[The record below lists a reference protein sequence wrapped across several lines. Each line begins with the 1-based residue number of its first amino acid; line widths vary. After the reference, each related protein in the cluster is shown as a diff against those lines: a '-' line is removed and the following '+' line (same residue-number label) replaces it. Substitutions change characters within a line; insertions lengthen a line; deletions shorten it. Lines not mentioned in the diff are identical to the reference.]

1 MKKLYLII
9 FINIFIFSCVPV
21 LNKDLMKSGVYTP
34 HLSEIKE
41 SPVLN
46 TGRLFI
52 LGGIIVKTTVTKE
65 GSLIEAVF
73 VPVNSWGYL
82 KGYTTSNERFL
93 ALYRGKG
100 LLDPLIYNEKREI
113 TLAGEFIETRKG
125 IIGEMEYDYPLFEIK
140 EIYLW
145 EEYKETGYYSYPPY
159 YPQPYYFP
167 PYYRYRHSPFYDNYP
182 YYPWWY

>member
-21 LNKDLMKSGVYTP
+21 LKKDLMKRGIYNP
-34 HLSEIKE
+34 RLSEMKQ

-46 TGRLFI
+46 KGKLFI

-65 GSLIEAVF
+65 GSLIEAVL

-93 ALYRGKG
+93 ALYRGKE
-100 LLDPLIYNEKREI
+100 LLDPIIYNEKREI
-113 TLAGEFIETRKG
+113 TLAGEFIETREG

-140 EIYLW
+140 GIYLW
-145 EEYKETGYYSYPPY
+145 EEYKETGYYSYPQYYPPPFYRSRYSPFFPY
-159 YPQPYYFP
+159 YD
-167 PYYRYRHSPFYDNYP
+167 RYP